1 MTPSRHGT
9 FKKNSRCVCVWSCT
23 HACVCVC
30 VCGGG
35 GGAWVCVG
43 DYAVGGWNLSVLLDA
58 FTILL
63 LPLPLFFF
71 LLLLLVVM
79 NLLLLIM
86 YMGHYYHCESYCLCI
101 VHSKLLTVSVHCAS
115 YCLCIVHSKLLT
127 LTDSECILCKLL
139 PLYSTLCTLIPL

>member
-1 MTPSRHGT
+1 M
-9 FKKNSRCVCVWSCT
+9 WSCT
-23 HACVCVC
+23 HACVC
-30 VCGGG
+30 GG

-79 NLLLLIM
+79 NLLLIM
-86 YMGHYYHCESYCLCI
+86 YMGHYYHCESYCLCIVHSKLLTVSLHCASYCLCI